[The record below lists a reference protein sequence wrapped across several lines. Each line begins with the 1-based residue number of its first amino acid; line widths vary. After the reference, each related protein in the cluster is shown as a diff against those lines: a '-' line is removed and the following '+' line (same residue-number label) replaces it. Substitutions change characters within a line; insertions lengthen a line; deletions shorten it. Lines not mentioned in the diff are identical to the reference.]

1 MKTKNN
7 ILIAIFIFILVSV
20 ACGGSAPAAPNQAT
34 ETMVQATYQALT
46 ASAPR
51 PTITRLPPMTFA
63 PLPFTVQA
71 TLDPTSS
78 GSASGGSGGSA
89 SGGSASGSA
98 SGSSSGSTPEPTSD
112 VNVSSAYAVYFANG
126 ATSASVAGGVKPNHT
141 ITYSLYVVGNQPAQ
155 VSLRSESTDL
165 KISIYDP
172 NRNELLSPSIG
183 SNSWKGYFKQEG
195 IYFIKVHGGAATST
209 FNLVV
214 SIAARVIFADGAN
227 QLVLKSS
234 TVGGNTISYA
244 VYASQGQTMQV
255 SINNAPEVAA
265 LTIWGFTNNKFYA
278 QAEAG
283 TTSFSLLIPETQDY
297 IIDIVPKNGKY
308 VNYTLDISLK

>member
-1 MKTKNN
+1 MKTKKN
-7 ILIAIFIFILVSV
+7 ILIAVFILILVSV

-34 ETMVQATYQALT
+34 ETMVQATSQALT

-63 PLPFTVQA
+63 PLPFTVQPE
-71 TLDPTSS
+71 LEPTSNGSSS
-78 GSASGGSGGSA
+78 G
-89 SGGSASGSA
+89 
-98 SGSSSGSTPEPTSD
+98 GSSSGSTPEPTSD
-112 VNVSSAYAVYFANG
+112 VNLSSAYAIYFANG
-126 ATSASVAGGVKPNHT
+126 ATSASVAGGVNPGHT

-155 VSLRSESTDL
+155 VSLRSQSTDL

-172 NRNELLSPSIG
+172 NRNELLSPSIE
-183 SNSWKGYFKQEG
+183 SNSWQGYFKQAG

-214 SIAARVIFADGAN
+214 SIAARVTIAADTN
-227 QLVLKSS
+227 QLVLKGS

-255 SINNAPEVAA
+255 TINTAPEVAA

-297 IIDIVPKNGKY
+297 IIDVVPQNGKNI
-308 VNYTLDISLK
+308 NYTLNIPLK